1 MIVIK
6 RGSGF
11 VSTST
16 KHILSRGIGSSF
28 QCRVMQIVKTW
39 DVTFFAS
46 GKLPNPRESYVSI
59 SHVRIN
65 ARSWVKREDG

>member
-1 MIVIK
+1 MIVIR

-28 QCRVMQIVKTW
+28 QCRVIQIVKTW
-39 DVTFFAS
+39 DMSFFAS
-46 GKLPNPRESYVSI
+46 EKFPDPRESYVSM
-59 SHVRIN
+59 SHVRTN
-65 ARSWVKREDG
+65 ARSWVKREDE